1 MRRLI
6 LAGMA
11 LWAVMPAWAGEDGRQ
26 LVKMPPAAQAALR
39 EEMLDFMAALHE
51 IIGLLG
57 EGKQAAAADVADA
70 KLGLMAMGRHRGAP
84 VDASP
89 GRHMPEAMHQQGR
102 NLHIVANDF
111 AKTARG
117 GDLAK
122 SLAALQP
129 LTGTCVSCH
138 ASYRI
143 R

>member
-1 MRRLI
+1 MKRPI
-6 LAGMA
+6 LAVMV
-11 LWAVMPAWAGEDGRQ
+11 LWVAAPAWAGEDGRQ
-26 LVKMPPAAQAALR
+26 LVKMPAAAQVALR

-57 EGKQAAAADVADA
+57 EGKTAAAADVADA

-84 VDASP
+84 ADASP
-89 GRHMPEAMHQQGR
+89 GRHMPDAMHQQGR

-111 AKTARG
+111 AKAARG

-122 SLAALQP
+122 ALAALQP
-129 LTGTCVSCH
+129 VTGTCVSCH